1 MCSPIPLTPPC
12 VTTPL
17 GFASNLLAGS
27 PSPRQGKKTDN
38 AHPPIHPT
46 KYTSE
51 LVVSWVVITKNL
63 LVISLNSL
71 FNSLQQGNDKR
82 LYELVVRH
90 FLACCSKVHV
100 VLSVIRYFCICYIRM
115 CGVLCFPSS
124 QDAEG
129 HETVLDIEISGEQ
142 VQYVCILY
150 MVITTYLQ
158 YVQCV
163 YMGTIEYV
171 VHTYVRNYMY
181 CIRTLVFSSW
191 VDYHCKEL
199 PGCIPL

>member
-1 MCSPIPLTPPC
+1 MCIPIPLTPPC

-51 LVVSWVVITKNL
+51 LVVSRVVITKNL

-142 VQYVCILY
+142 VQYVRVY
-150 MVITTYLQ
+150 TVHGYY
-158 YVQCV
+158 YVFTVCAV
-163 YMGTIEYV
+163 PIYGYYRIC
-171 VHTYVRNYMY
+171 TYVHNYMY